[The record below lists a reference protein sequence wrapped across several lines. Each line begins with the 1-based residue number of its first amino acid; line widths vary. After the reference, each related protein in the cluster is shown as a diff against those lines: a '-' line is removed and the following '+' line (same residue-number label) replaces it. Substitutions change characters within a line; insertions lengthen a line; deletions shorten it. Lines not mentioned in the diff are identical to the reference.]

1 MQIAR
6 RSFRRAGLAFALLLA
21 LLAPA
26 LAAERARVKAE
37 DYVIDAEIV
46 PKTHRLIARAKVKI
60 TALDDTSFA
69 TFELHNALRATR
81 IVDANGKPL
90 TSERVSADNAL
101 RVSFPAPLAKG
112 SSTTLTFEY
121 EGALASADDSPVEGL
136 KLAYIGEDIS
146 FLLYSGRWFPVT
158 NYGIDRFTST
168 INITAPTGTAV
179 VGSGSAAS
187 PKAAGAGKTVT
198 SFSWPKPSFPGTIIA
213 GPFTDN
219 VFSGGGVHVYVL
231 PDKKQY
237 AAAYAEFAGKQMEFF
252 SSLYGPAPS
261 PILKLVQLPDDAVPA
276 AWAPEIAALAT
287 RDFTEKTNYRMLA
300 DAVAHQW
307 WGETVSPAGKDDWW
321 LAEGG
326 ARASEMRFVQSTVS
340 QQAFEEATR
349 DMAVGALAHDTTPL
363 SSVAKMDMFS
373 PAFQALVTDKGGMI
387 YHMLRWVI
395 GDAAYD
401 KTMKEFIAQYAGK
414 PASVADLQ
422 AIAEKNYGDKLT
434 SFFSQW
440 VDGTGA
446 PEFKM
451 KYTVFRVKKGFR
463 VVGQVSQDLD
473 LFRMP
478 VELRVD
484 TDGQSEMK
492 RIEVVGTESPFSIE
506 TFGKP
511 RRLVLDPN
519 NWVLKSSPD
528 LRVRIAI
535 RRGQELT
542 QEGNLT
548 EALAEYNKALEVNK
562 NSSLAHYRVAEVF
575 YLQKNYQSAANE
587 YREALNG
594 DQEPRWTEV
603 WSHIGL
609 GKIFDVTGQRPRAV
623 NEYRQAIQTGD
634 NTQGALDEAR
644 KYLETPYQRERKTS
658 GK

>member
-1 MQIAR
+1 
-6 RSFRRAGLAFALLLA
+6 
-21 LLAPA
+21 
-26 LAAERARVKAE
+26 
-37 DYVIDAEIV
+37 
-46 PKTHRLIARAKVKI
+46 
-60 TALDDTSFA
+60 
-69 TFELHNALRATR
+69 
-81 IVDANGKPL
+81 
-90 TSERVSADNAL
+90 
-101 RVSFPAPLAKG
+101 
-112 SSTTLTFEY
+112 
-121 EGALASADDSPVEGL
+121 
-136 KLAYIGEDIS
+136 
-146 FLLYSGRWFPVT
+146 
-158 NYGIDRFTST
+158 T
-168 INITAPTGTAV
+168 INITAPTGTIV
-179 VGSGSAAS
+179 VGSGSTAS
-187 PKAAGAGKTVT
+187 PKPAAAGKTVS
-198 SFSWPKPSFPGTIIA
+198 SFSWQKPSFPGTIIA

-261 PILKLVQLPDDAVPA
+261 PVLKLVQLPDDTVPM
-276 AWAPEIAALAT
+276 AWAPEIAAMAT
-287 RDFTEKTNYRMLA
+287 RDFTEKTNYRLLA

-307 WGETVSPAGKDDWW
+307 WGATVSPASKDDWW
-321 LAEGG
+321 LGEGG

-349 DMAVGALAHDTTPL
+349 DMAVGALAYDTTPL
-363 SSVAKMDMFS
+363 SSVGKMDVYS

-387 YHMLRWVI
+387 FHMLRWVI

-401 KTMKEFIAQYAGK
+401 KTMKEFMAQFNGK
-414 PASVADLQ
+414 SATVGDLET
-422 AIAEKNYGDKLT
+422 IAEKNYGDKLT

-451 KYTVFRVKKGFR
+451 KYTVFRIKKGFR

-519 NWVLKSSPD
+519 NWVMKVSPD

-542 QEGNLT
+542 MQGSLAEALT
-548 EALAEYNKALEVNK
+548 EFNKALEVNK
-562 NSSLAHYRVAEVF
+562 NSSLAHYRIAEVF

-594 DQEPRWTEV
+594 DQEPHWTEV

-658 GK
+658 GN